1 MNKMEITDNLP
12 AHYIRKMHRWRMAFF
27 GVVILFA
34 GIIIGGALVIILMP
48 ERIMMPPPGPEFEG
62 LRILPLLRRD
72 LDLSDEQVKKIEP
85 ILNSNMEKLRVMRES
100 ARVEI
105 AQILEQ
111 MNSEI
116 SAVLTEE
123 QKTRWQEGL
132 DRLQREIRPR
142 VGRRRGEGM
151 GGPRRGD
158 EMMGPRRGEEFGG
171 PPRGDEFEGPVR
183 GRNQQ
188 QRLRRGR
195 GPDGSSTT
203 VTEPNIVRQKT
214 DGNTPE

>member
-1 MNKMEITDNLP
+1 MSKIDITDNSS
-12 AHYIRKMHRWRMAFF
+12 AHYYIHKMHRWRMAFF
-27 GVVILFA
+27 GVVILLA

-48 ERIMMPPPGPEFEG
+48 EKIMSPPAGPEFEG
-62 LRILPLLRRD
+62 LTILPQLRRE

-85 ILNSNMEKLRVMRES
+85 ILSSNMEKLRVMREN

-116 SAVLTEE
+116 SAVLTDE
-123 QKTRWQEGL
+123 QRTRWQEGL
-132 DRLQREIRPR
+132 NRLQREIRP
-142 VGRRRGEGM
+142 GRRRGEGM

-158 EMMGPRRGEEFGG
+158 EMMGPRRGDEFGG
-171 PPRGDEFEGPVR
+171 PPRGDEFEGPGR

-188 QRLRRGR
+188 QRMRRGR
-195 GPDGSSTT
+195 GPDGSTPT
-203 VTEPNIVRQKT
+203 VTEPNTIQQKA
-214 DGNTPE
+214 DSNSPG